1 MGTNQ
6 PVVVFNLHL
15 QMALT
20 SSSSPPG
27 RNTPLVVPP
36 ELLTQIFSFNPPL
49 SIQSPA
55 NYTQVCCQWRAVAR
69 ALPEIWTTLTI
80 ETPTKLVQTRADV
93 ISFEAALTDWV
104 SCSSNLT
111 IDFTIRDRPNS
122 RWFDPEDWN
131 TLYVRVYKRIVV
143 RYPNKWRR
151 LITPNSWNAWNFLSK
166 FQTQPTLSALEE
178 LTISVHVRTVWER
191 YSSPPFLGSRH
202 LHRLHLN
209 ISDDVESYCSL
220 GHLISETVNALTV
233 NSAGHGGIYGYY
245 LKQLLALEQLQ
256 HITHLSLSKIC
267 WLGATSRPLYGMIT
281 LKNLQEL
288 VVNGSISG
296 LCGLLAM
303 LTAPSLLRLGLSA
316 TIFASDQRY
325 GPIVG
330 PALLSFMRRKRSTH
344 LACGL
349 LTLALTGL
357 SSDDWHQAMAF
368 SSLFD
373 ILSTD
378 AASTIQELHI
388 QSDVRFRQP
397 ITASLMEMLRY
408 DSENPS
414 NQILPHLTTFSA
426 YDLYD
431 SSLPAQS
438 FFADFV
444 HSRWWPDDSKRR
456 MPGVAKLERV
466 VLKSCRLTQTTEE
479 RLRICCEGGLSD
491 KWPDANQFADT
502 CDRWFQAV

>member
-1 MGTNQ
+1 
-6 PVVVFNLHL
+6 
-15 QMALT
+15 MALT

-143 RYPNKWRR
+143 RYSNKWRR

-178 LTISVHVRTVWER
+178 LTISVHVQTGWRD
-191 YSSPPFLGSRH
+191 YSKPPFLGSKH
-202 LHRLHLN
+202 LHKLHLN
-209 ISDDVESYCSL
+209 INNDEEDHCCFL
-220 GHLISETVNALTV
+220 GDLISETVNVLTV
-233 NSAGHGGIYGYY
+233 NSAGHSGLYGYS
-245 LKQLLALEQLQ
+245 LRQLLDQDQLQ
-256 HITHLSLSKIC
+256 
-267 WLGATSRPLYGMIT
+267 LYGMIT

-288 VVNGSISG
+288 VVNGSICG

-316 TIFASDQRY
+316 TVFASDQRY

-357 SSDDWHQAMAF
+357 SPDDWHQAMAF

>member
-1 MGTNQ
+1 
-6 PVVVFNLHL
+6 
-15 QMALT
+15 MALT
-20 SSSSPPG
+20 SSCSSSQPPG
-27 RNTPLVVPP
+27 RNTQLVVPH
-36 ELLTQIFSFNPPL
+36 ELLAQISLFSPPL
-49 SIQSPA
+49 SFLSPA
-55 NYTQVCCQWRAVAR
+55 NYTQVCSQWRAVAR
-69 ALPEIWTTLTI
+69 ALPEIWTTLTV
-80 ETPTKLVQTRADV
+80 ETPTKLVQTRTDV
-93 ISFEAALTDWV
+93 ISFEAALTDWI

-122 RWFDPEDWN
+122 RRFSPEDWDA
-131 TLYVRVYKRIVV
+131 LYVRVYKRIVV
-143 RYPNKWRR
+143 RYSNKWRR

-178 LTISVHVRTVWER
+178 LTISVHVQTGWRD
-191 YSSPPFLGSRH
+191 YSKPPFLGSKH
-202 LHRLHLN
+202 LHKLHLN
-209 ISDDVESYCSL
+209 ISNEDHCCFL
-220 GHLISETVNALTV
+220 GDLISETVNVLTV
-233 NSAGHGGIYGYY
+233 NSAGHRGLYIWI
-245 LKQLLALEQLQ
+245 LF
-256 HITHLSLSKIC
+256 
-267 WLGATSRPLYGMIT
+267 ATTS
-281 LKNLQEL
+281 
-288 VVNGSISG
+288 GS
-296 LCGLLAM
+296 
-303 LTAPSLLRLGLSA
+303 
-316 TIFASDQRY
+316 
-325 GPIVG
+325 G
-330 PALLSFMRRKRSTH
+330 PATAIWDDHFEESPRACREWEHLWLMWAAGYADSTFF
-344 LACGL
+344 
-349 LTLALTGL
+349 ALTGL
-357 SSDDWHQAMAF
+357 SPDDWHQAMAF

-373 ILSTD
+373 ILSID

-397 ITASLMEMLRY
+397 ITASLMEMLCY